1 MVVSTKLSAED
12 QHAQLMVITE
22 LVSALIKAYEAKKPL
37 NLTKLKHDLS
47 RKHHAPF
54 IPKLVNIIAGIPQE
68 YKAKLLPYLKVKPIR
83 TASGVAVVAVMSKVH
98 HKRKI

>member
-1 MVVSTKLSAED
+1 MTVTTKMSASD

-22 LVSALIKAYEAKKPL
+22 LVDALIKAYEAKQPL

-54 IPKLVNIIAGIPQE
+54 IPKV
-68 YKAKLLPYLKVKPIR
+68 
-83 TASGVAVVAVMSKVH
+83 T
-98 HKRKI
+98 